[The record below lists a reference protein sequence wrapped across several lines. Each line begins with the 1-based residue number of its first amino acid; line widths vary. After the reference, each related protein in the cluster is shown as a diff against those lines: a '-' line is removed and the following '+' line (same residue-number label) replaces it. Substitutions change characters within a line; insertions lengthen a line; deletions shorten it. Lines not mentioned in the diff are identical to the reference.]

1 MKREVTLGQVL
12 AIAVTLLISL
22 LTAWVTL
29 TNKVTRLEARQ
40 DALEQRYQRIE
51 SKIDIIVDRTQ
62 DIQIQLERKANRP

>member
-51 SKIDIIVDRTQ
+51 SKIDLIVDRTQ